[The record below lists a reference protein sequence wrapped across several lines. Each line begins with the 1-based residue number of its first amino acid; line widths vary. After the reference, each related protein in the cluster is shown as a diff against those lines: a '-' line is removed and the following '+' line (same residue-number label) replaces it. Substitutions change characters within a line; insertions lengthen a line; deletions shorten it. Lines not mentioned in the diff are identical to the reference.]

1 MKFYPIQV
9 KSIRRAT
16 ADAVVIS
23 FEIPENLA
31 SDFQFIAGQYINI
44 RIKIDGQLQTRSY
57 SICSSPSENELSIA
71 VKRLS
76 NGICSN
82 YINEKLAIGELVE
95 LAAPMGRFKHS
106 PNALAAKQY
115 VAFAAGSG
123 ITPIISIIKTVLTQ
137 EPQSSF
143 TLVYGNR
150 NRKSIIFKE
159 ELEALKDKFLHRF
172 SVIHI
177 LSREKTDADLN
188 FGRIDQSKL
197 EQLSKHHVHLNQVD
211 TFFLCGPEA
220 MVASIR
226 AALAEQNVD
235 ADKIHF
241 ELFTTAQ
248 KSNSQ
253 SASTQQQISDGP
265 TSEVQVILDGIAFD
279 FPLAANGPSILEAA
293 MAQGA
298 DLPFSC
304 KSGVCCTC
312 KARLIEGEV
321 EMDVVY
327 GLEPDEIDRGFILTC
342 QSHPRSA
349 KLVVDFDSK

>member
-1 MKFYPIQV
+1 MRFYSIKV
-9 KSIRRAT
+9 KNIRRET
-16 ADAVVIS
+16 ADAVMVS
-23 FEIPENLA
+23 FDIPEDLVKEFA
-31 SDFQFIAGQYINI
+31 FVAGQYLNI
-44 RIKIDGQLQTRSY
+44 RIKIDDLWQTRSY
-57 SICSSPSENELSIA
+57 SICSSPSENECSIA
-71 VKRLS
+71 VKRLA
-76 NGICSN
+76 NGLCSN
-82 YINEKLAIGELVE
+82 YINDQLQVGDQVE
-95 LAAPMGRFKHS
+95 LAPPMGKFQLVPNPLVSKHY
-106 PNALAAKQY
+106 LAI
-115 VAFAAGSG
+115 AAGSG
-123 ITPIISIIKTVLTQ
+123 ITPILSMIKTVLLE
-137 EPQSSF
+137 EPNSSF
-143 TLVYGNR
+143 TLIYGNR

-159 ELEALKDKFLHRF
+159 SLEALKDKYLDRF

-177 LSREKTDADLN
+177 LSREKTDTDLN
-188 FGRIDQSKL
+188 FGRIDASKIHQIFSGL
-197 EQLSKHHVHLNQVD
+197 LKINQID
-211 TFFLCGPEA
+211 AFFLCGPEA

-226 AALAEQNVD
+226 AALEQLQV
-235 ADKIHF
+235 AAQKIHF

-248 KSNSQ
+248 KS
-253 SASTQQQISDGP
+253 SANATSHKQVISDGP
-265 TSEVQVILDGIAFD
+265 TSAVQVILDGIAFD
-279 FPLAANGPSILEAA
+279 FPLSANGPSILEAA

>member
-1 MKFYPIQV
+1 MKFYPIKV
-9 KSIRRAT
+9 KDIRKAT
-16 ADAVVIS
+16 ADAVAVS

-44 RIKIDGQLQTRSY
+44 RIKLDGQLQTRSY
-57 SICSSPSENELSIA
+57 SICSSPAENEFSIA
-71 VKRLS
+71 VKRLP
-76 NGICSN
+76 NGVCSN
-82 YINEKLAIGELVE
+82 YINDTLEVGELVE

-106 PNALAAKQY
+106 PDELAAKKY

-123 ITPIISIIKTVLTQ
+123 ITPIISIIKTILKQ
-137 EPQSSF
+137 EPNSSI

-197 EQLSKHHVHLNQVD
+197 EQLIKHHVQLNQVD
-211 TFFLCGPEA
+211 AFFICGPEA

-226 AALAEQNVD
+226 AALTEQKVA

-241 ELFTTAQ
+241 ELFSTAQ
-248 KSNSQ
+248 KS
-253 SASTQQQISDGP
+253 SASIAITKQLSSDGP

-293 MAQGA
+293 MSQGA

>member
-1 MKFYPIQV
+1 MRFHAIKV
-9 KSIRRAT
+9 KNIRRET
-16 ADAVVIS
+16 ADAVQVS
-23 FEIPENLA
+23 FEIPEALVQE
-31 SDFQFIAGQYINI
+31 FQFHAGQYLNI
-44 RIKIDGQLQTRSY
+44 RIKIDDQLHTRSY
-57 SICSSPSENELSIA
+57 SICSSPLDGECSIA
-71 VKRLS
+71 VKRLP
-76 NGICSN
+76 NGVCSN
-82 YINEKLAIGELVE
+82 YINSQLQVGDSVEISNPMGKFQLVPNKLSSKNYLAI
-95 LAAPMGRFKHS
+95 
-106 PNALAAKQY
+106 
-115 VAFAAGSG
+115 AAGSG
-123 ITPIISIIKTVLTQ
+123 ITPILSMIKTVLLE
-137 EPQSSF
+137 EPNSSF
-143 TLVYGNR
+143 TLIYGNR

-159 ELEALKDKFLHRF
+159 ALEALKDKFLHRF

-177 LSREKTDADLN
+177 LSREKTDSDLN
-188 FGRIDQSKL
+188 FGRIDGAKTAQIFSRLLKINL
-197 EQLSKHHVHLNQVD
+197 ID
-211 TFFLCGPEA
+211 DFFLCGPES

-226 AALAEQNVD
+226 QSLEQLQVD
-235 ADKIHF
+235 SKKIHF

-248 KSNSQ
+248 KTNANQ
-253 SASTQQQISDGP
+253 ASTKPIISDGP
-265 TSEVQVILDGIAFD
+265 NSEVQVILDGIAFD

-312 KARLIEGEV
+312 KARLVEGEV